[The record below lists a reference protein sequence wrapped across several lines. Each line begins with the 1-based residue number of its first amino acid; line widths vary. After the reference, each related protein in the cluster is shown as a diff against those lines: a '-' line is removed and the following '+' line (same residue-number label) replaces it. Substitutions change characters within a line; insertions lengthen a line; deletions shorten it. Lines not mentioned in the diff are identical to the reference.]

1 MAEPPGEPPRAPA
14 STEPAAATTLLER
27 LGSAGATA
35 ASLGGE
41 HSRWRRVAIAVLV
54 AATLASLAYFV
65 ASQWSRLPAIEWQFD
80 AGWLALCIA
89 ALAVFQAIQ
98 CQLWTWVLHG
108 LGSPIA
114 VSRAW
119 SIFSVTMLARYVPTN
134 MAMVVGRTAMGERE
148 GVPKRVSLAGV
159 VLQLGIALAGA
170 AALGAYF
177 VIVLPDLR
185 DQPLRFAA
193 LALPAMAL
201 VALDPRVFGRLAN
214 RVLRRLGR
222 EPLPLALP
230 RRRVLA
236 LALVAMVSFV
246 VAGVSVWAFAETVH
260 GVAAEDVPA
269 VIGSYSIGFA
279 VSVVTLVLPAG
290 LGVRE
295 GAILAALAPVLP
307 LTVAI
312 AVVVAVRLLQVG
324 IEVAFA
330 LLTPVWARRA
340 APTRA
345 GAA

>member
-65 ASQWSRLPAIEWQFD
+65 ASQWSRLPAVDWHFE

-134 MAMVVGRTAMGERE
+134 MAMVVGRTAMGERQ

-170 AALGAYF
+170 AALAAYF
-177 VIVLPDLR
+177 VIVLPDLH

-193 LALPAMAL
+193 LALPALAL

-214 RVLRRLGR
+214 HALRRLGR
-222 EPLPLALP
+222 EPLPLTLP

-260 GVAAEDVPA
+260 GVAAGDVPA

-279 VSVVTLVLPAG
+279 VSVVTLVVPAG

-340 APTRA
+340 ATTRA
-345 GAA
+345 GAT